1 MLTDRIS
8 LVLAYNYLKGVKD
21 TYAASNVLDVTFRY
35 SNNFSVI
42 KKTSTIISDLSN
54 MPGLIDELAP
64 PMTISEAE
72 CPTLGLSTMGL
83 YELRSFTIKFNTG
96 NSAILQNKGNIGQP
110 IWNTSSSDVFG
121 LTIDDLNEYQ
131 LRYNEITN
139 LYLHVYDNEYI
150 NKQLEYVDCKYIQ
163 ILFGPIIDQI
173 NEKYKNPKWHL
184 KG

>member
-8 LVLAYNYLKGVKD
+8 LVLAYSYLKGVKN
-21 TYAASNVLDVTFRY
+21 TYAGCEILDASFRY
-35 SNNFSVI
+35 SNSFSVI
-42 KKTSTIISDLSN
+42 KTTSGLVSDLSK
-54 MPGLIDELAP
+54 MPALIDELAP
-64 PMTISEAE
+64 PMTISDAE

-83 YELRSFTIKFNTG
+83 YELRSFTIQFNTG
-96 NSAILQNKGNIGQP
+96 NVAILQNKGNIGQP

-131 LRYNEITN
+131 QRYNEIAN

-150 NKQLEYVDCKYIQ
+150 NKQLAYVDCKYIQ

-173 NEKYKNPKWHL
+173 NEKYKNPQWHL